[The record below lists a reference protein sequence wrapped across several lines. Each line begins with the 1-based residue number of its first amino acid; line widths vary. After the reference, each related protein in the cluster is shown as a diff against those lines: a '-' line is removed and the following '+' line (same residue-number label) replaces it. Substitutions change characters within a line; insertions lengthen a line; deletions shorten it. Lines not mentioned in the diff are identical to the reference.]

1 MGVLIYVGRQCRTFA
16 VDSDELSWWELVDLA
31 KKCGGYTNIESIHY
45 HIPGQGLESEL
56 RNVYSD
62 AEVREMV
69 EVALKY
75 RLLILYV
82 VHGVDEPELV
92 PQLNICSETEKAEST
107 PIQDSQKKTPRKKL
121 TPKRCTTS
129 KTVKPKDSSTSL
141 DGGPQSTCNEPTPLN
156 DLEVTPLNEA
166 ENPNQ
171 PQIVTQASQAPETH
185 SKDKTHIETT
195 CVPPSY
201 DWYDPRPESPLRWAD
216 LVNEGYDSSDSDSV
230 YDPLPD
236 EGQGSDCELDDYV
249 FYEFEA
255 DEVDGEDEFEGDIL
269 DDNYSDISDDEYIT
283 ARERVIGCN
292 KQLSDL
298 AQQLQKEAA
307 KLGGAGSVGEG
318 GVRGVVTDRGGSGD
332 RGEGPVSDYE
342 SSDEDIRTPP
352 TSDEGEPIQARRTR
366 RGELVSDKSDF
377 SVFQWK
383 VGQRFATRGKFK
395 NAVITYGILQ
405 GRNLSFVVSNKKRGQ
420 RVGVTCVEGCP
431 FKLYASWD
439 SRRGTFVVKSVV
451 NEHTC
456 LRIMER
462 NRQLKSSWVAEQFL
476 EVFKA
481 KPHWPAKDIM
491 QTIRLAYKVLVKKDF
506 AYKVKYYAHKM
517 LHGSMKDHYQKVGRY
532 VEALKQASPGSCLE
546 VVTDPTQV
554 VAPPLFQRMFVS
566 FEGLQKGWKEGCRK
580 AIISS
585 TASVLPS
592 AEHRHCA
599 RQIFAHWHKRYKGDE
614 YKLLFWNI
622 VKAYN
627 NADFNDAIEELEK
640 VNLAA
645 AEDFRSYNPQ
655 LFCRA
660 FFRSSTRCDVV
671 TNNMAETFNGYII
684 QARTKH
690 LIYMLED
697 IRASLMQRLAV
708 KKQNMEDST
717 SVICPRV
724 QLKLEKNKDEA
735 AKCQVLPST
744 RTVFQVNHYLDSL
757 TVDLEGMTCTCR
769 RWNMTG
775 IPCCHAMAAIFFC
788 HKKAEDYVDES
799 LKREVYLRAYNNSI
813 PPCDGERHWPRIQ
826 LPLDPPP
833 IKIGPGRPRK
843 KRRKDPHEVPK
854 KPGKL
859 SKHGVEMTCSHC
871 KAKGHN
877 KRGCTERESTP
888 QQLPQAKRGRGRPR
902 GVELSEVGE
911 DLEVVQVLIQEVVQV
926 LVVQEQVQLLL
937 CQKGHLL
944 LLLYQV
950 QEEAGE
956 EAEAEEE
963 EEEGPPKVL
972 EFFLELM
979 VQH

>member
-45 HIPGQGLESEL
+45 HIPGQGLESGL

-62 AEVREMV
+62 AEVRETV

-92 PQLNICSETEKAEST
+92 PQLNICSETEK
-107 PIQDSQKKTPRKKL
+107 
-121 TPKRCTTS
+121 
-129 KTVKPKDSSTSL
+129 
-141 DGGPQSTCNEPTPLN
+141 
-156 DLEVTPLNEA
+156 
-166 ENPNQ
+166 
-171 PQIVTQASQAPETH
+171 
-185 SKDKTHIETT
+185 
-195 CVPPSY
+195 
-201 DWYDPRPESPLRWAD
+201 D

-230 YDPLPD
+230 YDPLAD

-249 FYEFEA
+249 FDEFEA
-255 DEVDGEDEFEGDIL
+255 DEVDGEDEFKGDIL

-307 KLGGAGSVGEG
+307 ELGGAGSVGEG
-318 GVRGVVTDRGGSGD
+318 GVRRVVTDRGGSGD

-342 SSDEDIRTPP
+342 SSDEDIHTPP
-352 TSDEGEPIQARRTR
+352 TSDEGEKIQARRTR

-377 SVFQWK
+377 SIFQWK

-405 GRNLSFVVSNKKRGQ
+405 GRNLSSVVSNKKRGQ
-420 RVGVTCVEGCP
+420 RVGVTCAEGCP
-431 FKLYASWD
+431 FKLYASWA

-456 LRIMER
+456 LRTMER

-481 KPHWPAKDIM
+481 KPLWPAKDIM

-532 VEALKQASPGSCLE
+532 VEALKQASLGSCLE
-546 VVTDPTQV
+546 VVTDPTQA

-580 AIISS
+580 VICVDACFLKALLGGQLLSAVDRDGNEQMYPIAWAVVEGENNTSWEWFFRHLQKCLELGDGADTVIVLDQHQAIISS

-599 RQIFAHWHKRYKGDE
+599 RHIFAHWHKRYKGDE

-627 NADFNDAIEELEK
+627 NTDFNDAIEELEK

-717 SVICPRV
+717 SVICPRD

-735 AKCQVLPST
+735 AK
-744 RTVFQVNHYLDSL
+744 
-757 TVDLEGMTCTCR
+757 

-775 IPCCHAMAAIFFC
+775 IPCCHAVAAIFFC
-788 HKKAEDYVDES
+788 HKKSEDYVDEA

-813 PPCDGERHWPRIQ
+813 PPFIAKLKNTIKEDALKGRAHLSNFHRLREGEADQ
-826 LPLDPPP
+826 GL
-833 IKIGPGRPRK
+833 
-843 KRRKDPHEVPK
+843 
-854 KPGKL
+854 
-859 SKHGVEMTCSHC
+859 MF
-871 KAKGHN
+871 KA
-877 KRGCTERESTP
+877 EP
-888 QQLPQAKRGRGRPR
+888 
-902 GVELSEVGE
+902 SEVGE

-950 QEEAGE
+950 HEEAGE
-956 EAEAEEE
+956 EAEA
-963 EEEGPPKVL
+963 EEGPPKVL